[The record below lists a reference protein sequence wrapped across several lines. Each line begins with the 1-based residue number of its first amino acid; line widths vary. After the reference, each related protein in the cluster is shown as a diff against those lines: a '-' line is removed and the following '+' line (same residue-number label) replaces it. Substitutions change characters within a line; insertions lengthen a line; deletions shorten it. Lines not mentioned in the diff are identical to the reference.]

1 MDPCDIAAYGHE
13 VQARGLALLEDWR
26 GYELVGLDTPPAL
39 DPATLSALGRTLDVD
54 GVLVLRGRSV
64 YLTWLDGL
72 SWYVTLTFSIPISMA
87 RIGPRAEAEIY
98 ETASGRLVWR
108 SRVRGSGDTTGTELA
123 DALFE
128 PLELA
133 WPRVLTRPAARPR

>member
-1 MDPCDIAAYGHE
+1 MRLWVRAVGIVA
-13 VQARGLALLEDWR
+13 LALACASPSPE
-26 GYELVGLDTPPAL
+26 PA
-39 DPATLSALGRTLDVD
+39 PAALAPQR
-54 GVLVLRGRSV
+54 RKV

-72 SWYVTLTFSIPISMA
+72 SWYVTLSFSIPISMA
-87 RIGPRAEAEIY
+87 RCGPRAEAEIY

-108 SRVRGSGDTTGTELA
+108 SRVRGSGDTTGAELA

-133 WPRVLTRPAARPR
+133 WPRVLSRPLGGPEDRR